1 MFGKHKAKTVQV
13 IKFEQNLCKANVN
26 DNSVLFVRVNDVVRE
41 ENARIEVPLTHRAY
55 IIKGGGD
62 ARIYDSGNYKVFDG
76 DCEVKAWKSGL
87 SVEVV
92 YMPKDTDVVILWGTP
107 QRFKYRDEASE
118 EVVNVGA
125 RGQFGIH
132 IVNFEQFFRK
142 VVGARSEFDLED
154 FKKRFGAEVVNEF
167 TDCFL
172 RAVKEKKITY
182 DQFAAEKKGIG
193 ERVGEILSENFAK
206 SWGIGLDRF
215 IIEYVGIT
223 DEEGKNI
230 DDFAKDAQRQ
240 RKLKE
245 YLAEIE
251 RLDDKKFD
259 REVYLR
265 KLELEDKKA
274 YYDVMKIIGHPGVGG
289 NGGTKAD
296 TRFCA
301 HCGKPVPAS
310 AAFCPNCGKPVASE
324 KICGKCGNKNDVGA
338 KFCSA
343 CGNELK

>member
-1 MFGKHKAKTVQV
+1 MFGKPQI
-13 IKFEQNLCKANVN
+13 IKFEQNLCKASVN
-26 DNSVLFVRVNDVVRE
+26 DNSILFVRVNDIVTNK
-41 ENARIEVPLTHRAY
+41 NAMIEVPLTHRAY
-55 IIKGGGD
+55 VIKGGGD
-62 ARIYDSGNYKVFDG
+62 ARIYDSGHYDVFDG
-76 DCEVKAWKSGL
+76 KKEIKDWKKGF

-107 QRFKYRDEASE
+107 QRFKYRDEASS

-132 IVNFEQFFRK
+132 IVNCEQFFRK

-172 RAVKEKKITY
+172 RVVRERKLTY
-182 DQFAAEKKGIG
+182 DQFAAEKKDIG
-193 ERVGEILSENFAK
+193 ERVGEILSESFAK
-206 SWGIGLDRF
+206 SWGIGLDHF

-223 DEEGKNI
+223 DEEGKSI
-230 DDFAKDAQRQ
+230 DDFAKEAQRQ

-245 YLAEIE
+245 YLAELE
-251 RLDDKKFD
+251 RLDDKKFERD
-259 REVYLR
+259 VYLR

-274 YYDVMKIIGHPGVGG
+274 YYDVLKVIGHPSTGG
-289 NGGTKAD
+289 SGGAASGGQ
-296 TRFCA
+296 FCA
-301 HCGKPVPAS
+301 HCGKPVPGA
-310 AAFCPNCGKPVASE
+310 AAFCPNCGKPVVTE
-324 KICGKCGNKNDVGA
+324 KVCEKCGNKNDAGA
-338 KFCSA
+338 KFCSS